1 MTSEASQQIE
11 DATRNELFAS
21 YVFAP
26 ESARKI
32 RVVPSY
38 RRVTRMIPAAEP
50 TAGRSSAER
59 KTAVERAS

>member
-11 DATRNELFAS
+11 DATRNELLAR
-21 YVFAP
+21 YVLAP
-26 ESARKI
+26 ESARRI

-38 RRVTRMIPAAEP
+38 RRVARMIPAAEP
-50 TAGRSSAER
+50 TAGRSTADR